1 MTSTSI
7 YAFSGATDEERRL
20 VAQSASF
27 DPLTQRLF
35 DQAGLAPGM
44 RVLDLGC
51 GAGNVSR
58 LAAAIV
64 GLEGSVLG
72 VDRDPVAVER
82 SQRLT
87 PGAPNVRFQQAD
99 VTQLTTDVFGAFD
112 AVVGRLVLP
121 YVPDATVVL
130 RQAKELLRPG
140 GLMCVHEPDITYDWV
155 STPTPLWDQTKQWL
169 LATLT
174 QLGTNT
180 RVGTTLFEAFRS
192 AGLPDPQLLLEAPI
206 GGGAWSQAYGWAAA
220 ARTAWPVAQE
230 LGVAPAGLG
239 VDDLQER
246 LETEIAERAGSVF
259 GPLMFGAWTRTT
271 TA

>member
-1 MTSTSI
+1 MKGNINDQHVHLCLLWRDRRGAPPWWGSRHPSTHSPN
-7 YAFSGATDEERRL
+7 ACSTRPAWPPE
-20 VAQSASF
+20 
-27 DPLTQRLF
+27 
-35 DQAGLAPGM
+35 
-44 RVLDLGC
+44 C
-51 GAGNVSR
+51 GSWTW
-58 LAAAIV
+58 
-64 GLEGSVLG
+64 
-72 VDRDPVAVER
+72 AVEQATSRGSPRR
-82 SQRLT
+82 SWARR
-87 PGAPNVRFQQAD
+87 VRSS
-99 VTQLTTDVFGAFD
+99 VGAFD

-140 GLMCVHEPDITYDWV
+140 GLMCVHEPDMTYDWV
-155 STPTPLWDQTKQWL
+155 STPTPSWDQTKQWL

-206 GGGAWSQAYGWAAA
+206 GGGARSQAYGWAAA
-220 ARTAWPVAQE
+220 ARTAWPVDQE

-239 VDDLQER
+239 VDDLQQR
-246 LETEIAERAGSVF
+246 LETEIAERGGSVF